1 MAPDE
6 TSQYVPEAPCFE
18 TRRAQ
23 RRSERKFN
31 RRSSWRPT
39 LNLTSMI
46 DVVFLLLVYFMVA
59 TEFKQAE
66 VIERLDLPNRLGA
79 GVADPFEVPDHP
91 VVITVTSQD
100 TDSRRAT
107 VEAGFTIGVEGSF
120 PQPTTPEVLTMLLSE
135 RRMGG
140 AGGRGLWP
148 EDHPIVLRPAP
159 GTDWEHVVRTFDA
172 TARAGYNNISLKS
185 NEG

>member
-1 MAPDE
+1 MSASE
-6 TSQYVPEAPCFE
+6 TKQHIPEDACSE
-18 TRRAQ
+18 ARRAQ
-23 RRSERKFN
+23 RRRDRKFD
-31 RRSSWRPT
+31 RRSNWRPA

-59 TEFKQAE
+59 TEFKRAE

-79 GVADPFEVPDHP
+79 GVVDPFEVPDHP

-107 VEAGFTIGVEGSF
+107 VAAGFTIGVEGSF
-120 PQPTTPEVLTMLLSE
+120 PQPTTPESLTMLLSE

-140 AGGRGLWP
+140 TGGRGLWP

>member
-1 MAPDE
+1 MASLE
-6 TSQYVPEAPCFE
+6 TNQEVPEAVCIE
-18 TRRAQ
+18 ARRAQ
-23 RRSERKFN
+23 RRSERKCN
-31 RRSSWRPT
+31 RRSSWRPA

-59 TEFKQAE
+59 TEFKRAE

-91 VVITVTSQD
+91 IVITVSSQD
-100 TDSRRAT
+100 TDAARST
-107 VEAGFTIGVEGSF
+107 VAAGFTIGIEGPF
-120 PQPTTPEVLTMLLSE
+120 PQPSTPDALTKLLSE

-140 AGGRGLWP
+140 TGGRGLWP
-148 EDHPIVLRPAP
+148 EDHPIVLQPAP

-172 TARAGYNNISLKS
+172 TARAGYNNISLNPNK
-185 NEG
+185 G